1 MNCIDYFFEHSKT
14 KDSNFVV
21 GREEITFQSLH
32 EKVYKLAASLQQE
45 AGTGNN
51 ILLISANNLFFITAY
66 LAIMKSGNTCVPLDP
81 RIEKENLEF
90 IKGQTNPDLVF
101 MTPDVAN
108 RLHVDWAKTLQPT
121 DLAARIEE
129 INPLIQDASFDK
141 ETIAEIIFTS
151 GSTGVPKGVMLSHK
165 NLIANTRSII
175 EYLQLTENDRIM
187 VVMPFFY
194 CYGLSLFHT
203 HLRVGGSMVLN
214 NSFIFLGAVI
224 NDLKN
229 HNCTGFAGVPSHFQI
244 LLRKS
249 ETFATTDF
257 PGLRYV
263 TQAGGKLSPV
273 FIDEFR
279 EAFPQ
284 VKFYVM
290 YGQTEATARL
300 SYLEPAVYEERRG
313 SLGRGIPGVELKV
326 VNEKN
331 EPVKPGEI
339 GEIIAR
345 GDNIMTGYIND
356 PQSTNEVLREGW
368 LHTGDLATV
377 DDDGYIY
384 HSARKK
390 EIMKISGKRV
400 SPKEIEE
407 VILGIHEVVDCTI
420 EAIEDEIQGEAIKAT
435 VVVSSTSETTL
446 TEEAVKEQCAHSLA
460 IYKIP
465 KVVEFK
471 DRMELSSSGKKVKAK
486 L

>member
-1 MNCIDYFFEHSKT
+1 MNCIDYFFENSSALKKHFITGKE
-14 KDSNFVV
+14 KIAFDELYSNVCRLAGFIRSHV
-21 GREEITFQSLH
+21 GEN
-32 EKVYKLAASLQQE
+32 K
-45 AGTGNN
+45 N
-51 ILLISANNLFFITAY
+51 ILLLSVNNVFFVQAY

-81 RIEKENLEF
+81 RIEEDNLRYIKE
-90 IKGQTNPDLVF
+90 QTSPDLVF
-101 MTPDVAN
+101 LTPDAER
-108 RLHVDWAKTLQPT
+108 RLAIDWSETILPDKADELLNESLPLGL
-121 DLAARIEE
+121 DEE
-129 INPLIQDASFDK
+129 FDK
-141 ETIAEIIFTS
+141 ERVAEIIFTS

-165 NLIANTRSII
+165 NLIANTTSIVD
-175 EYLQLTENDRIM
+175 YLNLSADDRIM

-229 HNCTGFAGVPSHFQI
+229 NECTGFAGVPSHFQI

-249 ETFATTDF
+249 ETFTETKF
-257 PGLRYV
+257 PKLRYV

-279 EAFPQ
+279 DAFPD

-300 SYLEPAVYEERRG
+300 SYLDPNDYNVRRG
-313 SLGRGIPGVELKV
+313 SLGKGIPGVELKV
-326 VNEKN
+326 VDAGGI
-331 EPVKPGEI
+331 PVKAGEI
-339 GEIIAR
+339 GEIWAK
-345 GDNIMTGYIND
+345 GDNIMKGYIND
-356 PQSTNEVLREGW
+356 PESTAEVLVDGW

-377 DDDGYIY
+377 DEDGFIY

-390 EIMKISGKRV
+390 EILKISGKRV

-407 VILGIHEVVDCTI
+407 VILGIHEVVDCSI

-435 VVVSSTSETTL
+435 VVLNNTQETTL
-446 TEEAVKEQCAHSLA
+446 TQEQIKEHCSKNLA
-460 IYKIP
+460 LYKVP
-465 KVVEFK
+465 KEIEFK